1 VSDPSAGE
9 LQAPILIAG
18 FGSIGQ
24 RHFRNLKSLGCK
36 NFILYRTRQG
46 TLKDELAADCRTTS
60 NLDEALSWRPRMA
73 IVSNPTS
80 MHMPVAL
87 AAARAGCDLFLEKP
101 LSHELTDC
109 GELTEQ
115 VRAHSLVTMIGC
127 QFRFHP
133 LLGRL
138 RAELQAGRLGT
149 VVSANA
155 EWGEYLPAWHPW
167 EDHRKSYSAR
177 SDLGGGVILT
187 LIHPLDY
194 LYWLF
199 GPVGRLHASTRAVES
214 LGTQAGE
221 DCAEIIAE
229 FVSGPLAR
237 VHLDYFQRPPKHTLT
252 VAGDAGSATIDFH
265 AQTLTWQLI
274 DGSTT
279 VDTAPADFER
289 NTMFVDE
296 MRHFL
301 TAVEQRAQT
310 DIPLAD
316 GVAVLD
322 IALRAKT
329 SAQETRSDV

>member
-1 VSDPSAGE
+1 VPEPTPGE
-9 LQAPILIAG
+9 IHSPVLIAG

-24 RHFRNLKSLGCK
+24 RHFRNLKSLGCQD
-36 NFILYRTRQG
+36 FILYRTRQG
-46 TLKDELAADCRTTS
+46 TLDDEGAAGCRSTSDLA
-60 NLDEALSWRPRMA
+60 EALAWRPRMA
-73 IVSNPTS
+73 IISNPTS
-80 MHMPVAL
+80 KHIPVAL
-87 AAARAGCDLFLEKP
+87 AAARAGCDLFIEKP
-101 LSHELTDC
+101 LSHELADC
-109 GELTEQ
+109 NEL
-115 VRAHSLVTMIGC
+115 VDMVNSNKLVTMIGC

-138 RAELQAGRLGT
+138 RNELQSGRLG
-149 VVSANA
+149 VVISASA

-167 EDHRKSYSAR
+167 EDHRKSYSGR

-199 GPVGRLHASTRAVES
+199 GPVRRLCASTRAVAS
-214 LGTQAGE
+214 LGTEAGE
-221 DCAEIIAE
+221 DCAEIVAE
-229 FVSGPLAR
+229 FASGPLGR
-237 VHLDYFQRPPKHTLT
+237 VHLDYFQRPPTHTLT
-252 VAGDAGSATIDFH
+252 IQGDAGSARLDFH
-265 AQTLTWQLI
+265 ANTLTWKMVEGAEQVE
-274 DGSTT
+274 T
-279 VDTAPADFER
+279 VPAGFER

-301 TAVEQRAQT
+301 TAVESRRPS

-322 IALRAKT
+322 IALRAKA

>member
-1 VSDPSAGE
+1 MSDPIPGE
-9 LQAPILIAG
+9 FQAPVLIAG

-24 RHFRNLKSLGCK
+24 RHFRNLKSLGCR

-46 TLKDELAADCRTTS
+46 TLDAEIAADCRS
-60 NLDEALSWRPRMA
+60 VSDLDEALTLGPRVA
-73 IVSNPTS
+73 IISNPTS
-80 MHMPVAL
+80 LHMPVAL

-101 LSHELTDC
+101 LSHEKTDC
-109 GELTEQ
+109 VELTELA
-115 VRAHSLVTMIGC
+115 RKNELVTMIGC

-133 LLGRL
+133 LLIRL
-138 RAELQAGRLGT
+138 RAELQTGRLGE
-149 VVSANA
+149 VISANA

-194 LYWLF
+194 LYWFF
-199 GPVGRLHASTRAVES
+199 GPVDRLHASTRAVES
-214 LGTQAGE
+214 LGTEAGE
-221 DCAEIIAE
+221 DCAEITIE
-229 FVSGPLAR
+229 FASGPVAR
-237 VHLDYFQRPPKHTLT
+237 VHLDYFQRPPTHTL
-252 VAGDAGSATIDFH
+252 VIQGDAGSATLDFH
-265 AQTLTWQLI
+265 AQTLTWKAT
-274 DGSTT
+274 DGTQT
-279 VDTAPADFER
+279 VDTVPAAFER

-301 TAVEQRAQT
+301 TAVERRQST

-322 IALRAKT
+322 IALRAKR
-329 SAQETRSDV
+329 SAQEKRSDE